1 MAEAALKYD
10 EFEDFDDIEPV
21 QIPAGGIA
29 TFLTAR
35 EGMFA
40 DDDDDELPSGGIASV
55 KQVADKLAEYGRHE
69 DEFMVHAAEGE
80 TVIPM
85 EVFRKNPIL
94 KENIFRQMRDM
105 GLEPER
111 YIVGNELNSI
121 NPVTGQ
127 PEFFIKKLF
136 KKLGK
141 FLKKAVSVVL
151 PIVGAIFLGPLGASL
166 GSGIATLIQGGN
178 LKDAFKAAALSGLTA
193 GAMNAIGGGISAV
206 KEGGTFLAGA
216 KEGALGSGGFTR
228 TFSEATAAGKA
239 AGATAAQAAADAA
252 AAEGLA
258 AAGGPSIDVGAT
270 LGTGKP
276 AALAANKLELLSTE
290 LTKRG
295 VDGNTIQQIVND
307 GFSKGLTV
315 DQMLVGQG
323 IKYDPAVFIAGQ
335 GMTGTAAAQVAARE
349 AVLQSGTPRP
359 PAGGTAVTMA
369 DGAKFDP
376 ATQFVDK
383 VDAQST
389 LPGAPVITEEG
400 GMIVETYPDGRV
412 VKTLKGY
419 DPKPIGE
426 GVGTAVDAATTTTTA
441 APLDIQVEEFL
452 KTGQVKTPGVMDSL
466 RKLGPGGDDFG
477 EGVRDL
483 FMPGR
488 GQRVAA
494 ENMLVEQ
501 FGEGVR
507 NLPKFSQY
515 VDKLMGEGPNFLRR
529 FGPGTIAAMGIGN
542 LVSPAQNPESVDF
555 SQEGISQAMALL
567 EANPEKYRSFQNLAI
582 RGGGQFSPFEIQSTY
597 NQPLG
602 TQTFQSQPTGNVASD
617 VFATVAN
624 GGGMNVNDF
633 PPRVG
638 AIAGPGT
645 ETSDDIPAMLSDGE
659 FVMTAEAVRGAGNGN
674 RENGMRNMYQMMNQF
689 EAMA

>member
-94 KENIFRQMRDM
+94 KENIYRQMRDM

-111 YIVGNELNSI
+111 YVVGNELNSI

-136 KKLGK
+136 KKLGR
-141 FLKKAVSVVL
+141 FLKKAIKVIL
-151 PIVGAIFLGPLGASL
+151 PIALNFIPGVGPIMAAAL
-166 GSGIATLIQGGN
+166 GSGIGGLIQGESFGDA
-178 LKDAFKAAALSGLTA
+178 LKSAAIGGLTA
-193 GAMNAIGGGISAV
+193 GVAKGIGGGIGAV
-206 KEGGTFLAGA
+206 KEGGKFGTGFKAGLKA
-216 KEGALGSGGFTR
+216 GEMGDVV
-228 TFSEATAAGKA
+228 AAGR
-239 AGATAAQAAADAA
+239 QAARAQN
-252 AAEGLA
+252 LA
-258 AAGGPSIDVGAT
+258 AAGGPSIDVGAA

-315 DQMLVGQG
+315 DQILVGQG

-335 GMTGTAAAQVAARE
+335 GMTGTAAEQVAARE

-359 PAGGTAVTMA
+359 GGSGIALEKIDGIDVAG
-369 DGAKFDP
+369 
-376 ATQFVDK
+376 TQ
-383 VDAQST
+383 
-389 LPGAPVITEEG
+389 LPGAPTITEEG
-400 GMIVETYPDGRV
+400 GFIVETYPDGRKV
-412 VKTLKGY
+412 RTLKGY
-419 DPKPIGE
+419 DPKPLGE
-426 GVGTAVDAATTTTTA
+426 AVGTATEAATTTTRA
-441 APLDIQVEEFL
+441 APLDIQVEKFL
-452 KTGQVKTPGVMDSL
+452 ETGQVKTPGVMDSL

-477 EGVRDL
+477 EGLRDL

-488 GQRVAA
+488 GQRAAA
-494 ENMLVEQ
+494 ENLLVQQ

-515 VDKLMGEGPNFLRR
+515 VDTLTREGPNFLRR
-529 FGPGTIAAMGIGN
+529 MLPGTIAAMGIGN
-542 LVSPAQNPESVDF
+542 LVSPPENPEAIDMSG
-555 SQEGISQAMALL
+555 EGISKALSLL
-567 EANPEKYRSFQNLAI
+567 EENPEQYRSFQNLQI
-582 RGGGQFSPFEIQSTY
+582 RGGGQFSPFEIQPLYSE
-597 NQPLG
+597 PLG
-602 TQTFQSQPTGNVASD
+602 TTTYQSVAD
-617 VFATVAN
+617 VAT
-624 GGGMNVNDF
+624 GGGMDVNDF
-633 PPRVG
+633 PPRIG
-638 AIAGPGT
+638 AISGPGT

-659 FVMTAEAVRGAGNGN
+659 FVMTAEAVRGAGNGS
-674 RENGMRNMYQMMNQF
+674 REAGMRNMYQMMNQF

>member
-69 DEFMVHAAEGE
+69 DEYMVHAAEGE

-127 PEFFIKKLF
+127 PEFFLKKLF

-228 TFSEATAAGKA
+228 TFAEATAAGKA
-239 AGATAAQAAADAA
+239 AGATAAQAAADAV

-335 GMTGTAAAQVAARE
+335 GMTGTAAEQVAARE

-359 PAGGTAVTMA
+359 GGSGIALEKIDGIDVAG
-369 DGAKFDP
+369 
-376 ATQFVDK
+376 TQ
-383 VDAQST
+383 
-389 LPGAPVITEEG
+389 LPGAPTITEEG
-400 GMIVETYPDGRV
+400 GFIVETYPDGRKV
-412 VKTLKGY
+412 STLKGY
-419 DPKPIGE
+419 DPKPLGE
-426 GVGTAVDAATTTTTA
+426 AVGTATEAATTTTTA
-441 APLDIQVEEFL
+441 APLEIQVEKFL
-452 KTGQVKTPGVMDSL
+452 ETGQVKTPGVMDSL

-477 EGVRDL
+477 EGLRDL

-542 LVSPAQNPESVDF
+542 LVSPSENPELPDM
-555 SQEGISQAMALL
+555 SQEGISQALTLL
-567 EANPEKYRSFQNLAI
+567 EENPEQYRSFQNLAI
-582 RGGGQFSPFEIQSTY
+582 RGGGQFSPFEIKPLY
-597 NQPLG
+597 NDPLG
-602 TQTFQSQPTGNVASD
+602 TTTYQSVAD
-617 VFATVAN
+617 VAT
-624 GGGMNVNDF
+624 GGGMNIEDF
-633 PPRVG
+633 PPRMG
-638 AIAGPGT
+638 AISGPGT

-659 FVMTAEAVRGAGNGN
+659 FVMTAEAVRGAGNGS
-674 RENGMRNMYQMMNQF
+674 REAGMRNMYQMMNQF

>member
-21 QIPAGGIA
+21 EIPAGGIA

-40 DDDDDELPSGGIASV
+40 DDDDELPSGGIASV

-94 KENIFRQMRDM
+94 KENIYRQMRDM

-111 YIVGNELNSI
+111 YVIGNELNSI

-216 KEGALGSGGFTR
+216 KEGALGSGGLTR
-228 TFSEATAAGKA
+228 TFKEALSAGKA
-239 AGATAAQAAADAA
+239 AGATAAGAAAEAVVPTAAESLVKAGGPALDPSTLTVADAQQLADIQAAGVTQETFNKAIAGGANIDTIAKAAPNLVKAQQLAAVQTPVSTFGETASYVDPALKRSMDLRQIQELTAANQTAAADQQIFKALTDADPSLAKNVGGVGGEAGGASADASGAVADASGAFAGDPAKPLLPSYQRAFDKLIPGYGDQYKFDLFGGAKDLFLPDMSVRSAA
-252 AAEGLA
+252 IEQATAEGLK
-258 AAGGPSIDVGAT
+258 S
-270 LGTGKP
+270 GTT
-276 AALAANKLELLSTE
+276 A
-290 LTKRG
+290 
-295 VDGNTIQQIVND
+295 
-307 GFSKGLTV
+307 FSARV
-315 DQMLVGQG
+315 AELVG
-323 IKYDPAVFIAGQ
+323 INKP
-335 GMTGTAAAQVAARE
+335 GM
-349 AVLQSGTPRP
+349 
-359 PAGGTAVTMA
+359 
-369 DGAKFDP
+369 
-376 ATQFVDK
+376 
-383 VDAQST
+383 
-389 LPGAPVITEEG
+389 
-400 GMIVETYPDGRV
+400 
-412 VKTLKGY
+412 
-419 DPKPIGE
+419 
-426 GVGTAVDAATTTTTA
+426 
-441 APLDIQVEEFL
+441 
-452 KTGQVKTPGVMDSL
+452 
-466 RKLGPGGDDFG
+466 
-477 EGVRDL
+477 
-483 FMPGR
+483 
-488 GQRVAA
+488 
-494 ENMLVEQ
+494 
-501 FGEGVR
+501 
-507 NLPKFSQY
+507 
-515 VDKLMGEGPNFLRR
+515 LRR
-529 FGPGTIAAMGIGN
+529 FLPAVGAMGIGN
-542 LVSPAQNPESVDF
+542 LVSGPENPEAIDMSG
-555 SQEGISQAMALL
+555 EGISQAMALL
-567 EANPEKYRSFQNLAI
+567 EANPEQYDPFGGAQI
-582 RGGGQFSPFEIQSTY
+582 TPRGAGSYGAYEIQPLY
-597 NQPLG
+597 NMG
-602 TQTFQSQPTGNVASD
+602 YQSQPRTIGA
-617 VFATVAN
+617 AN

-633 PPRVG
+633 PPRIG
-638 AIAGPGT
+638 AISGPGT

-674 RENGMRNMYQMMNQF
+674 RQNGMRNMYQMMNQF